1 MREDKVRE
9 RATSDDDAT
18 TARDD
23 GARDARDARK
33 RDRKRRT
40 TGNE

>member
-23 GARDARDARK
+23 GARDARK